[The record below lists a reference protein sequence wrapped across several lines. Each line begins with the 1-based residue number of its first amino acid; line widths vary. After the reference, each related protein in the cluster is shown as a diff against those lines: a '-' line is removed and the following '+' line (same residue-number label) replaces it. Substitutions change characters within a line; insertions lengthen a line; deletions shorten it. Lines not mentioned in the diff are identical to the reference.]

1 MRKYNLQKIFLSKN
15 LNFQKRKPLMIF
27 QANISKKK
35 KISKQNLKQE
45 QQRKVMWNWRKGLK
59 AS

>member
-1 MRKYNLQKIFLSKN
+1 
-15 LNFQKRKPLMIF
+15 MIF